1 MHSCLSFMLCQ
12 RLWTILYSRALQISM
27 YCIVSFALVKSD
39 VIYVSL
45 KQKYLSAWNG
55 SHHEIVHGHT
65 ICSAPMN
72 RMAIVGP
79 VNDVG
84 LLCCYNCGVK
94 QTLICRKYWTNKCI
108 YHHKTYRPRPNHND
122 SATQAKVAYCI

>member
-55 SHHEIVHGHT
+55 SHHETVHGHT

-72 RMAIVGP
+72 RAW
-79 VNDVG
+79 
-84 LLCCYNCGVK
+84 L
-94 QTLICRKYWTNKCI
+94 
-108 YHHKTYRPRPNHND
+108 
-122 SATQAKVAYCI
+122 